1 MKALII
7 SLLLL
12 VSVFSLTS
20 FADKESALTADSPEI
35 NSPSAL
41 PEEVLPASEA
51 LDDVMTTEELANE
64 IGAPRTEMRVAVID
78 PEIIAAQDGIDVYRE
93 YAIVLRINKAPM
105 GPTAQQMQ
113 VMEYGMQTATY
124 PVSTGREQYEKAKS
138 GRWYWTTTPVG
149 TFSPYKLVRDHYSYT
164 WKAHMEYAM
173 FFNGGVAV
181 HATTPDHYKELG
193 KRASGGCVRVHKDNA
208 IILWNKVSAQ
218 PQKLVPLFNENGR
231 VARDV
236 NGNPIRVMGWN
247 TLIIVE
253 NK

>member
-1 MKALII
+1 MKAFAL
-7 SLLLL
+7 SLLLF
-12 VSVFSLTS
+12 VSAFSQSL
-20 FADKESALTADSPEI
+20 FAQNNFDSQTP
-35 NSPSAL
+35 SPQISN
-41 PEEVLPASEA
+41 EQ
-51 LDDVMTTEELANE
+51 LDDLMSPDEIANE
-64 IGAPRTEMRVAVID
+64 IGAPRTEMRAAVIN

-93 YAIVLRINKAPM
+93 YAIVLRINKAAA

-113 VMEYGMQTATY
+113 VMENGFPIAVW

-138 GRWYWTTTPVG
+138 GRWYWTRTPVG
-149 TFSPYKLVRDHYSYT
+149 TFSPYKLVRNHYSYT
-164 WKAHMEYAM
+164 WKANMEYAM

-208 IILWNKVSAQ
+208 KIIWDKVIAQ
-218 PQKLVPLFNENGR
+218 PQRLVPLFNENGR